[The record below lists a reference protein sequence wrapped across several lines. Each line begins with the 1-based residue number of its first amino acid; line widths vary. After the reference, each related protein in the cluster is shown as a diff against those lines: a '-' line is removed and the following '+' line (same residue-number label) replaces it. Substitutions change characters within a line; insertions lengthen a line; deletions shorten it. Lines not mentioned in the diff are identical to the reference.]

1 MNHFTESP
9 IKQAVPDKT
18 QALDWQITFALDIAL
33 DGPLPKRKAA
43 TNHSNVVLT
52 RRPCLPDVE
61 KVLEEV

>member
-18 QALDWQITFALDIAL
+18 QALDWQITFAMDIAL

-52 RRPCLPDVE
+52 RRLCPPDVQ
-61 KVLEEV
+61 KIQEEL